1 MKLLKLKI
9 ENNDGFRSLQKNFEI
24 NFHSLANAEAMEY
37 FRPFCFA
44 GLNGSGK
51 SNVLEALA
59 NIFYHLEICVA
70 RYLPKSIQNSR
81 NFSRSKCTPDAF
93 ILEYLIGQH
102 NRKNYT
108 LFYFDK
114 IKIIKKEGQEP
125 QMFIQ
130 PFPFDESV
138 EEREV
143 SLIPSKNKEVAA
155 EGKSYLPAHVI
166 GYSSGENEILSLPFI
181 KSRLIHLDEYLQAT
195 RDDYSYYEEPE
206 NSLIYIDNNMSQAV
220 LLTCLLFENNETL
233 APLRDVDNT
242 GILGLRSFRISIH
255 LQDFEFKD
263 DHGIIQKLPILR
275 LLENRQLD
283 ILKNCSTSWFL
294 DHKTNT
300 LWLDFYVD
308 DITKKAFRTHFL
320 NSLECF
326 QLFRLLYELNNY
338 FIDESTKADVYRS
351 KGVYTDGKLPTP
363 SPTQDVF
370 HFLDFYITKELKKTG
385 EEKDLLLRSFSDG
398 EHQFIHTM
406 GICLLL
412 KDRRTLLLL
421 DEPETHF
428 NPKWRAKFVKVLND
442 SIEAGNKGNN
452 FNVHLLKDVL
462 LTSHSPF
469 IISDCLPDNVILFE
483 KDIKGTTTAKK
494 VSELDNSFNT
504 YGTSVELV
512 LDRLFDYNQ
521 SIGDMSFSEIESIN
535 IENINTTEEIKKA
548 KEILRQLGESI
559 EKDMVL
565 SQLNKKIKG
574 IANAENL

>member
-93 ILEYLIGQH
+93 TLEYLIGQH

-206 NSLIYIDNNMSQAV
+206 NSLIYIDNNMS
-220 LLTCLLFENNETL
+220 
-233 APLRDVDNT
+233 
-242 GILGLRSFRISIH
+242 
-255 LQDFEFKD
+255 
-263 DHGIIQKLPILR
+263 
-275 LLENRQLD
+275 
-283 ILKNCSTSWFL
+283 
-294 DHKTNT
+294 
-300 LWLDFYVD
+300 
-308 DITKKAFRTHFL
+308 
-320 NSLECF
+320 
-326 QLFRLLYELNNY
+326 
-338 FIDESTKADVYRS
+338 
-351 KGVYTDGKLPTP
+351 
-363 SPTQDVF
+363 
-370 HFLDFYITKELKKTG
+370 
-385 EEKDLLLRSFSDG
+385 
-398 EHQFIHTM
+398 
-406 GICLLL
+406 
-412 KDRRTLLLL
+412 
-421 DEPETHF
+421 
-428 NPKWRAKFVKVLND
+428 
-442 SIEAGNKGNN
+442 
-452 FNVHLLKDVL
+452 
-462 LTSHSPF
+462 
-469 IISDCLPDNVILFE
+469 
-483 KDIKGTTTAKK
+483 
-494 VSELDNSFNT
+494 
-504 YGTSVELV
+504 
-512 LDRLFDYNQ
+512 
-521 SIGDMSFSEIESIN
+521 
-535 IENINTTEEIKKA
+535 
-548 KEILRQLGESI
+548 
-559 EKDMVL
+559 
-565 SQLNKKIKG
+565 
-574 IANAENL
+574 